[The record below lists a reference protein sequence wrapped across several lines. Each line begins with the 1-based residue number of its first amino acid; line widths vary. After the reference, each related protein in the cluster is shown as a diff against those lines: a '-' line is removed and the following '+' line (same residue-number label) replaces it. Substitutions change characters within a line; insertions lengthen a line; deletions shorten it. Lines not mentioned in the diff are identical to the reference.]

1 MKWPWSES
9 IARRIKWAFYAL
21 MALVVLGLILS
32 WANMGQISTQI
43 DGLKTT
49 SGFLDTVLEIRRYE
63 KNWIIYRDIP
73 DFNTNQEWVAKAL
86 KLLEDH
92 AEVLT
97 ISSTEATINRL
108 QGILINYQALM
119 QEEFEYM
126 NSEQDH
132 LQLYKIRQVG
142 HEMITI
148 AESLDNE
155 MRKAIAVTLKRITM
169 NGLGFIIF
177 VAVVAFFL
185 GKQLTISVVKP
196 LREIVKC
203 TEEIASGNVYRCDQ
217 FKSGINISEINAV
230 LYAFEVM
237 LTKLEHREKLAIQ
250 TEKMAALGT
259 LVAGVAHEL
268 NNPLS
273 NAGTSAQILLEE
285 LHESDT
291 VPKQF
296 QVEMLEQ
303 ITEQTDRARKIVK
316 ALLEFSRE
324 KTINPLE
331 LKISDLVHHTM
342 EMVLGDIPTNT
353 ETKVKVIVQN
363 DGVFWGDKLRLQQ
376 ALVNL
381 LVNAF
386 QAVGGNAL
394 ITLRGN
400 LDASEHHV
408 RLEVED
414 NGPGIPSEVIASVFD
429 PFFTTK
435 DVGQGSGLGLAI
447 THEII
452 TKHGGNISVESE
464 QDKGTKFTITLPTEK
479 CDLPEAA
486 A

>member
-1 MKWPWSES
+1 MKWPWSRS
-9 IARRIKWAFYAL
+9 IAQRIKWAFFVL

-32 WANMGQISTQI
+32 WVNLGQISTQI
-43 DGLKTT
+43 DALKTT
-49 SGFLDTVLEIRRYE
+49 SQFLDTVLEIRRYE

-73 DFNTNQEWVAKAL
+73 DFNINQGRVAEAL

-92 AEVLT
+92 SEVFNRVSPGIKT
-97 ISSTEATINRL
+97 NRL
-108 QGILINYQALM
+108 QEILTSYQALM
-119 QEEFEYM
+119 QEEFKFM
-126 NSEQDH
+126 NSGQGHHFLE
-132 LQLYKIRQVG
+132 KIRTEG
-142 HEMITI
+142 HEMIII
-148 AESLDNE
+148 AESMDNAT
-155 MRKAIAVTLKRITM
+155 RKSITVTLQTITM
-169 NGLGFIIF
+169 SGFGFIVL
-177 VAVVAFFL
+177 VAVVAFIL
-185 GKQLTISVVKP
+185 GQQLIISVVKP
-196 LREIVKC
+196 LKEIVKW
-203 TEEIASGNVYRCDQ
+203 TQEIASGDVDRCDQ
-217 FKSGINISEINAV
+217 FESTIDISEINAV
-230 LYAFEVM
+230 LYAFHVM
-237 LTKLEHREKLAIQ
+237 LTKLEHREKIAIQ

-285 LHESDT
+285 MNESEL
-291 VPKQF
+291 VPRQF
-296 QVEMLEQ
+296 QIDMLEQ

-316 ALLEFSRE
+316 SLLEFSRE

-342 EMVLGDIPTNT
+342 EMVLGEIPAQA
-353 ETKVKVIVQN
+353 ETKVIVEN

-381 LVNAF
+381 LLNAF
-386 QAVGGNAL
+386 HAVGGNAL

-400 LDASEHHV
+400 LDVSEHQV

-414 NGPGIPSEVIASVFD
+414 NGPGIPPEIIPSIFD

-452 TKHGGNISVESE
+452 TKHGGNIFVESE
-464 QDKGTKFTITLPTEK
+464 QLKGTKFIITLPTEK

>member
-1 MKWPWSES
+1 MKWPWSGS
-9 IARRIKWAFYAL
+9 IAQRISWAFYVL

-32 WANMGQISTQI
+32 WLNMGQISAQI
-43 DGLKTT
+43 EALKTT

-73 DFNTNQEWVAKAL
+73 DFNLNQEQVVEAL
-86 KLLEDH
+86 KALEDH
-92 AEVLT
+92 AEVFVKFSPETT
-97 ISSTEATINRL
+97 IDKL
-108 QGILINYQALM
+108 QGIVTNYQALM
-119 QEEFEYM
+119 QEEMRLM
-126 NSEQDH
+126 NSGQGHHFLE
-132 LQLYKIRQVG
+132 KIRNEG

-148 AESLDNE
+148 AELMDNATRE
-155 MRKAIAVTLKRITM
+155 SITKTLNRITM
-169 NGLGFIIF
+169 NGLGFILF

-185 GKQLTISVVKP
+185 GKQLIISVVKP
-196 LREIVKC
+196 LKQIVQC
-203 TEEIASGNVYRCDQ
+203 TQEIASGDVYKCEQ
-217 FKSGINISEINAV
+217 FQSAIDISEINAV

-285 LHESDT
+285 MHESDL
-291 VPKQF
+291 VPRKF
-296 QVEMLEQ
+296 QLEMLEQ

-316 ALLEFSRE
+316 SLLEFSRE

-342 EMVLGDIPTNT
+342 EMVLGEIPAQT
-353 ETKVKVIVQN
+353 ETKVIVKN
-363 DGVFWGDKLRLQQ
+363 DGIFWGDKLRLQQ

-381 LVNAF
+381 LLNAF
-386 QAVGGNAL
+386 QAAGDGA
-394 ITLRGN
+394 IIILRGN
-400 LDASEHHV
+400 MNTEKHQV

-414 NGPGIPSEVIASVFD
+414 NGPGIPSEIITSIFD
-429 PFFTTK
+429 PYFTTK

-452 TKHGGNISVESE
+452 TKHGGSISVESE
-464 QDKGTKFTITLPTEK
+464 LEKGTRFIITLPTEK
-479 CDLPEAA
+479 CYLPETAA
-486 A
+486 

>member
-1 MKWPWSES
+1 MKWPWSGS
-9 IARRIKWAFYAL
+9 IAQRIKWAFYAL
-21 MALVVLGLILS
+21 MALVVLGLVLS
-32 WANMGQISTQI
+32 WVNMGQISTQI
-43 DGLKTT
+43 DALKTT
-49 SGFLDTVLEIRRYE
+49 SGLLDTVLEIRRYE
-63 KNWIIYRDIP
+63 KNWIIYRDAP
-73 DFNTNQEWVAKAL
+73 DFNINQEWIAKAS
-86 KLLEDH
+86 KLLEDN

-97 ISSTEATINRL
+97 NSSPEARINRL
-108 QGILINYQALM
+108 QEVLTNYQALM
-119 QEEFEYM
+119 QEEFKLM
-126 NSEQDH
+126 NSGQGHH
-132 LQLYKIRQVG
+132 LLEKIRTEG

-148 AESLDNE
+148 AESMDNVT
-155 MRKAIAVTLKRITM
+155 RLAIAVTLKRISM

-185 GKQLTISVVKP
+185 GKQLTISVVNP
-196 LREIVKC
+196 LKQIVKC
-203 TEEIASGNVYRCDQ
+203 TEEIASGEVSSCGQ
-217 FKSGINISEINAV
+217 LKSAIDISEINAV
-230 LYAFEVM
+230 LHAFEVM

-285 LHESDT
+285 MHESDL
-291 VPKQF
+291 VPRQF
-296 QVEMLEQ
+296 QIDMLEQ

-342 EMVLGDIPTNT
+342 EMVLGEIPPQA
-353 ETKVKVIVQN
+353 ETKVVVEN
-363 DGVFWGDKLRLQQ
+363 NGVFWGDKLRLQQ

-381 LVNAF
+381 LLNAF
-386 QAVGGNAL
+386 QAAGDRA
-394 ITLRGN
+394 IIILRGN
-400 LDASEHHV
+400 MDVVKHQV

-414 NGPGIPSEVIASVFD
+414 NGPGIPPEIITSIFD
-429 PFFTTK
+429 PYFTTK

-452 TKHGGNISVESE
+452 TKHGGKISVESE
-464 QDKGTKFTITLPTEK
+464 LEKGTRFVIILPTEK
-479 CDLPEAA
+479 CYLPETAA
-486 A
+486 

>member
-1 MKWPWSES
+1 MKWPWSGS
-9 IARRIKWAFYAL
+9 IAQRIKWAFYAL
-21 MALVVLGLILS
+21 MALVVLGLVLS
-32 WANMGQISTQI
+32 WVNMGQISSQI
-43 DGLKTT
+43 DALKMT

-63 KNWIIYRDIP
+63 KNWIIYRDAP
-73 DFNTNQEWVAKAL
+73 DFNINQEKIAEAL

-92 AEVLT
+92 AEVFT
-97 ISSTEATINRL
+97 KFSPEITVNRL
-108 QGILINYQALM
+108 QEILAKYQEHM
-119 QEEFEYM
+119 QEELRFM
-126 NSEQDH
+126 NSGQGHH
-132 LQLYKIRQVG
+132 LLEKIRQEG
-142 HEMITI
+142 HEMVTI
-148 AESLDNE
+148 AESMDNA
-155 MRKAIAVTLKRITM
+155 MRTAIAVTLKRITM
-169 NGLGFIIF
+169 NGFGFILF
-177 VAVVAFFL
+177 VAIVAFFL

-196 LREIVKC
+196 LKQIVKC
-203 TEEIASGNVYRCDQ
+203 TEEIASGDVYRCDQ
-217 FKSGINISEINAV
+217 FKSAIDISEINAV

-237 LTKLEHREKLAIQ
+237 LTKLEHRERLAIQ

-285 LHESDT
+285 MHESAL

-342 EMVLGDIPTNT
+342 DMVIGEIPSQA
-353 ETKVKVIVQN
+353 ETKVIVEN

-386 QAVGGNAL
+386 HAVGGNAL

-400 LDASEHHV
+400 LDVSEHHV

-414 NGPGIPSEVIASVFD
+414 NGPGIPPEVISSIFD

-452 TKHGGNISVESE
+452 TKHGGSISVESE
-464 QDKGTKFTITLPTEK
+464 QNEGTKFIIILPTEK

-486 A
+486 E

>member
-1 MKWPWSES
+1 MKWPWSGS
-9 IARRIKWAFYAL
+9 IAQRIKWAFYAL
-21 MALVVLGLILS
+21 MALVVLGLVLS
-32 WANMGQISTQI
+32 WVNMGQISIQI
-43 DGLKTT
+43 DALKTT
-49 SGFLDTVLEIRRYE
+49 SGLLDTVLEIRRYE
-63 KNWIIYRDIP
+63 KNWIIYRDLP
-73 DFNTNQEWVAKAL
+73 DFDTNQKWVLKAM

-97 ISSTEATINRL
+97 KSSPESSINSL
-108 QGILINYQALM
+108 QGLLTNYQALM

-126 NSEQDH
+126 NSGQGHH
-132 LQLYKIRQVG
+132 LLQKIRQEG
-142 HEMITI
+142 HQMIVI
-148 AESLDNE
+148 AELMDNT

-185 GKQLTISVVKP
+185 GKQLTISVVNP
-196 LREIVKC
+196 LRQIVKC
-203 TEEIASGNVYRCDQ
+203 TEEIASGDVYRCDQ
-217 FKSGINISEINAV
+217 FKNTINISEINAV

-285 LHESDT
+285 LHETDT

-296 QVEMLEQ
+296 QIEMLEQ

-342 EMVLGDIPTNT
+342 EMVLGDIPAHT
-353 ETKVKVIVQN
+353 ETKVIVEN

-376 ALVNL
+376 AIVNL

-400 LDASEHHV
+400 LDTSEHHV

-414 NGPGIPSEVIASVFD
+414 NGPGIPSEVISSIFD

-452 TKHGGNISVESE
+452 TKHGGSISVESE
-464 QDKGTKFTITLPTEK
+464 PQKGTKFIIILPTEK

>member
-9 IARRIKWAFYAL
+9 IAQRIKWAFYVL

-32 WANMGQISTQI
+32 WVNMGQISTQI
-43 DGLKTT
+43 DALKTT
-49 SGFLDTVLEIRRYE
+49 SRFLDTALEIRRYE
-63 KNWIIYRDIP
+63 KNWIIYRDLP
-73 DFNTNQEWVAKAL
+73 DFNTNEAMVEKAL

-92 AEVLT
+92 AEVFAEF
-97 ISSTEATINRL
+97 SPEATINRL
-108 QGILINYQALM
+108 LEIVKNYQALM
-119 QEEFEYM
+119 QEEFKFM
-126 NSEQDH
+126 NSGQGHH
-132 LQLYKIRQVG
+132 LLEKIRNEG

-148 AESLDNE
+148 AESMDHAT
-155 MRKAIAVTLKRITM
+155 RRSITVTLQRITM
-169 NGLGFIIF
+169 NGFGFIIF
-177 VAVVAFFL
+177 VAIVAFFL

-196 LREIVKC
+196 LKQIVKC
-203 TEEIASGNVYRCDQ
+203 TEEIAAGDVYRCDQ
-217 FKSGINISEINAV
+217 FKNAIDISEINAV

-250 TEKMAALGT
+250 TQKMAALGT

-285 LHESDT
+285 MQESDH

-303 ITEQTDRARKIVK
+303 ITEQTNRARKIVK
-316 ALLEFSRE
+316 SLLEFSRE

-342 EMVLGDIPTNT
+342 EMVLGEIPAHT
-353 ETKVKVIVQN
+353 ETKVIVEN
-363 DGVFWGDKLRLQQ
+363 DGIFWGDKLRLQQ

-381 LVNAF
+381 LLNAF
-386 QAVGGNAL
+386 QAVGGSAT
-394 ITLRGN
+394 IYLRGN
-400 LDASEHHV
+400 MDTEKHQV

-414 NGPGIPSEVIASVFD
+414 NGPGIPPEIITSIFD
-429 PFFTTK
+429 PYFTTK

-452 TKHGGNISVESE
+452 TKHGGSISVESE
-464 QDKGTKFTITLPTEK
+464 LKKGSRFVITLPTEK
-479 CDLPEAA
+479 CYLPGTAA
-486 A
+486 

>member
-1 MKWPWSES
+1 MKWPWSGS
-9 IARRIKWAFYAL
+9 IAQRIKWAFYVL

-32 WANMGQISTQI
+32 WVNMGQISTQI
-43 DGLKTT
+43 DALKTT

-63 KNWIIYRDIP
+63 KNWIIYRDVP
-73 DFNTNQEWVAKAL
+73 DFNINQGRVAEAL
-86 KLLEDH
+86 KVLEDH
-92 AEVLT
+92 AEVF
-97 ISSTEATINRL
+97 SKFSPEATINRL
-108 QGILINYQALM
+108 QGILTNYRALM
-119 QEEFEYM
+119 IEELKFM
-126 NSEQDH
+126 NSGQGHH
-132 LQLYKIRQVG
+132 LLEKIRQEG

-148 AESLDNE
+148 AESMD
-155 MRKAIAVTLKRITM
+155 KATRQSITVTLNRITM
-169 NGLGFIIF
+169 NGFGFILF
-177 VAVVAFFL
+177 VAIVAFFL
-185 GKQLTISVVKP
+185 GKQLTISVVNP
-196 LREIVKC
+196 LKQIVEC
-203 TEEIASGNVYRCDQ
+203 TQEIASGDVEKCDQ
-217 FKSGINISEINAV
+217 FKSAIDLSEINAV
-230 LYAFEVM
+230 LSAFEVM
-237 LTKLEHREKLAIQ
+237 LTKLAHREKLAIQ
-250 TEKMAALGT
+250 TEKLAAVGT

-285 LHESDT
+285 IHESDL
-291 VPKQF
+291 VPRKF
-296 QVEMLEQ
+296 QIEMLEQ

-331 LKISDLVHHTM
+331 LKISELVHHTM
-342 EMVLGDIPTNT
+342 EMVLGEIPAHAKT
-353 ETKVKVIVQN
+353 KVIVEN
-363 DGVFWGDKLRLQQ
+363 DGIFWGDKLRLQQ

-381 LVNAF
+381 LLNAF
-386 QAVGGNAL
+386 HAVGGNAL

-400 LDASEHHV
+400 MDVSEHQV

-414 NGPGIPSEVIASVFD
+414 NGPGIPPEIIPSIFD

-464 QDKGTKFTITLPTEK
+464 HHHGTKFIIILPTEK

>member
-1 MKWPWSES
+1 MKWPWSGS
-9 IARRIKWAFYAL
+9 IAQRIKWAFYVL

-32 WANMGQISTQI
+32 WLNMGQISAQI
-43 DGLKTT
+43 EALKTT

-73 DFNTNQEWVAKAL
+73 DFNLNQEQVVEAL
-86 KLLEDH
+86 KALEDH
-92 AEVLT
+92 AEVFVKFSPETT
-97 ISSTEATINRL
+97 IDKL
-108 QGILINYQALM
+108 QGIVTNYQALM
-119 QEEFEYM
+119 QEEIRFM
-126 NSEQDH
+126 NSGQGHH
-132 LQLYKIRQVG
+132 LLEKIRKEG

-148 AESLDNE
+148 AESMDNATRE
-155 MRKAIAVTLKRITM
+155 SITATLNRITM
-169 NGLGFIIF
+169 NGLGFILF

-196 LREIVKC
+196 LKQIVQC
-203 TEEIASGNVYRCDQ
+203 TQEIASGDVYKCEQ
-217 FKSGINISEINAV
+217 FQSSIDISEINAV

-285 LHESDT
+285 MHESDL
-291 VPKQF
+291 VPRKF
-296 QVEMLEQ
+296 QLEMLEQ

-316 ALLEFSRE
+316 SLLEFSRE

-342 EMVLGDIPTNT
+342 EMVLGEIPAQT
-353 ETKVKVIVQN
+353 ETKVIVKN
-363 DGVFWGDKLRLQQ
+363 DGIFWGDKLRLQQ

-381 LVNAF
+381 LLNAF
-386 QAVGGNAL
+386 QAAGDRA
-394 ITLRGN
+394 IIILRGN
-400 LDASEHHV
+400 MNTEKHQV

-414 NGPGIPSEVIASVFD
+414 NGPGIPSEIITSIFD
-429 PFFTTK
+429 PYFTTK

-452 TKHGGNISVESE
+452 TKHGGSISVESE
-464 QDKGTKFTITLPTEK
+464 LEKGTRFIITLPTEK
-479 CDLPEAA
+479 CYLPETAA
-486 A
+486 

>member
-1 MKWPWSES
+1 MKWPWSGS
-9 IARRIKWAFYAL
+9 IAQRIKWAFYVL

-32 WANMGQISTQI
+32 WVNMGQISTQI
-43 DGLKTT
+43 EALKTT

-63 KNWIIYRDIP
+63 KNWIIYRDVP
-73 DFNTNQEWVAKAL
+73 DFNINQEWIAKAS
-86 KLLEDH
+86 KLLEDN

-97 ISSTEATINRL
+97 NSSPEARINRL
-108 QGILINYQALM
+108 QEVLTNYQALM
-119 QEEFEYM
+119 KEEIRFM
-126 NSEQDH
+126 NSGQGHH
-132 LQLYKIRQVG
+132 LLEKIRNEG
-142 HEMITI
+142 HEMISI
-148 AESLDNE
+148 AESMDNAARHSITE
-155 MRKAIAVTLKRITM
+155 TLNRITM
-169 NGLGFIIF
+169 NGFGFILF
-177 VAVVAFFL
+177 VAIVAFFL
-185 GKQLTISVVKP
+185 GKQLTHSVVKP
-196 LREIVKC
+196 LKQIVAC
-203 TEEIASGNVYRCDQ
+203 TKEIASGDVYRCYQ
-217 FKSGINISEINAV
+217 FKSAIDISEINAV

-285 LHESDT
+285 MHESDL
-291 VPKQF
+291 VPRKF
-296 QVEMLEQ
+296 QLEMLEQ

-316 ALLEFSRE
+316 SLLEFSRE

-342 EMVLGDIPTNT
+342 EMVLGEIPAQA
-353 ETKVKVIVQN
+353 ETKVIVEN
-363 DGVFWGDKLRLQQ
+363 DGIFWGDKLRLQQ
-376 ALVNL
+376 AMVNL
-381 LVNAF
+381 LLNAF
-386 QAVGGNAL
+386 HAVGGNAL

-400 LDASEHHV
+400 LDVSKHQV

-414 NGPGIPSEVIASVFD
+414 NGPGIPPEIITSIFD

-452 TKHGGNISVESE
+452 IKHGGSISVESE
-464 QDKGTKFTITLPTEK
+464 LKKGTRFVITLPTEK
-479 CDLPEAA
+479 CYLPETAA
-486 A
+486 

>member
-1 MKWPWSES
+1 MKWPWSAS
-9 IARRIKWAFYAL
+9 IAQRIKWAFYVL

-32 WANMGQISTQI
+32 WRNMGQISAQI
-43 DGLKTT
+43 GALKTT

-73 DFNTNQEWVAKAL
+73 DFNLNQEQVAKAL
-86 KLLEDH
+86 KALKDH
-92 AEVLT
+92 AEVFVKF
-97 ISSTEATINRL
+97 SPEATIDKL
-108 QGILINYQALM
+108 QGIVTNYQALM
-119 QEEFEYM
+119 QEDLRFM
-126 NSEQDH
+126 NSGQGHH
-132 LQLYKIRQVG
+132 LLEKIRNEG
-142 HEMITI
+142 HEMIFI
-148 AESLDNE
+148 AESMDNATRE
-155 MRKAIAVTLKRITM
+155 SITVTLKRITM

-177 VAVVAFFL
+177 VAIVAFFL

-196 LREIVKC
+196 LKQIVQC
-203 TEEIASGNVYRCDQ
+203 TQEIASGDVNRFDQ
-217 FKSGINISEINAV
+217 FKSAIDISEINAV

-237 LTKLEHREKLAIQ
+237 LTKLEHRERLAVQ

-285 LHESDT
+285 MHESDL
-291 VPKQF
+291 VPRKF
-296 QVEMLEQ
+296 QLDMLEQ

-316 ALLEFSRE
+316 SLLEFSRE

-342 EMVLGDIPTNT
+342 EMVLGEIPAQA
-353 ETKVKVIVQN
+353 ETKVIVEN
-363 DGVFWGDKLRLQQ
+363 DGIFWGDKLRLQQ
-376 ALVNL
+376 AMVNL
-381 LVNAF
+381 LLNAF
-386 QAVGGNAL
+386 HAVGGNAL

-400 LDASEHHV
+400 LDVSKHQV

-414 NGPGIPSEVIASVFD
+414 NGPGIPPEIITSIFD

-452 TKHGGNISVESE
+452 IKHGGNISVESE
-464 QDKGTKFTITLPTEK
+464 LKKGTRFVITLPTEK
-479 CDLPEAA
+479 CYLPETAA
-486 A
+486 

>member
-1 MKWPWSES
+1 
-9 IARRIKWAFYAL
+9 
-21 MALVVLGLILS
+21 
-32 WANMGQISTQI
+32 
-43 DGLKTT
+43 
-49 SGFLDTVLEIRRYE
+49 
-63 KNWIIYRDIP
+63 
-73 DFNTNQEWVAKAL
+73 
-86 KLLEDH
+86 
-92 AEVLT
+92 
-97 ISSTEATINRL
+97 
-108 QGILINYQALM
+108 M
-119 QEEFEYM
+119 QEDLRFM
-126 NSEQDH
+126 NSGQGHHH
-132 LQLYKIRQVG
+132 LEKIRQEG

-148 AESLDNE
+148 AKSMDGATR
-155 MRKAIAVTLKRITM
+155 MSITVTLKRITM
-169 NGLGFIIF
+169 NGFGFIIF
-177 VAVVAFFL
+177 VAIVAFFL
-185 GKQLTISVVKP
+185 GKQLTISVVNP
-196 LREIVKC
+196 LKQIVKC
-203 TEEIASGNVYRCDQ
+203 TQEIASGDVKRCDQ
-217 FKSGINISEINAV
+217 FKNAINISEINAV

-285 LHESDT
+285 MHESDL
-291 VPKQF
+291 VPRQF
-296 QVEMLEQ
+296 QIEMLEQ

-316 ALLEFSRE
+316 SLLEFSRE

-331 LKISDLVHHTM
+331 LKISELVHHTM
-342 EMVLGDIPTNT
+342 EMVLGEIPAQA
-353 ETKVKVIVQN
+353 ETKVIVEN

-381 LVNAF
+381 LLNAF

-400 LDASEHHV
+400 LDVAKHHV

-414 NGPGIPSEVIASVFD
+414 NGPGIPPEIISSIFD

-452 TKHGGNISVESE
+452 TKHGGNISVESG
-464 QDKGTKFTITLPTEK
+464 QNKGTKFIIILPTEK